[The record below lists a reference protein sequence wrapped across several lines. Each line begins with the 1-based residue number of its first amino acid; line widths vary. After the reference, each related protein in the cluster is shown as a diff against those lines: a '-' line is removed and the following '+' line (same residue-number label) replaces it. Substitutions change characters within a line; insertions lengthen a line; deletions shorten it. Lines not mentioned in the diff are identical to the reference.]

1 MTSIRKCPF
10 TDTSGVY
17 FNGIVY
23 FTGVLTWNGLQEV
36 LTYDVERRCWGK
48 LPSPLRLTFR
58 PDGVDCKFMVCEN
71 QLVLLCVS
79 QKRSTSALQEFG
91 LTSLQIEKNSI
102 ILYKVDVLKGEFEE
116 MYKGPE
122 ESILQASSAR
132 QYSDGDSILFCG
144 RHSGLWF
151 NVRSRTWT
159 YLPSIPISYVNC
171 VAFSSSAFQPG
182 KNTYI
187 EV

>member
-1 MTSIRKCPF
+1 M
-10 TDTSGVY
+10 
-17 FNGIVY
+17 
-23 FTGVLTWNGLQEV
+23 
-36 LTYDVERRCWGK
+36 YDVERRCWGN

-102 ILYKVDVLKGEFEE
+102 ILYEVDVLKGECEE
-116 MYKGPE
+116 MYKGTE
-122 ESILQASSAR
+122 ESILQASFAG
-132 QYSDGDSILFCG
+132 QYSDGDSIFFCG
-144 RHSGLWF
+144 QRSGLRF

-159 YLPSIPISYVNC
+159 DLPSIPICSLKC
-171 VAFSSSAFQPG
+171 IAFSSSAFQPG
-182 KNTYI
+182 KNTFI